1 MVLDSPFET
10 LLHGHVDEAS
20 EMRLDERCKFC
31 FAHQIDPY
39 DLYGP
44 SIYGPLWSFQIVS
57 FLNSKYSGMI
67 SMISKSS
74 NLSSSG
80 RARLAVV
87 YHHLEDL
94 GGAVGTAFSRETDA
108 VNAIDSA

>member
-1 MVLDSPFET
+1 MVFDSPFGA
-10 LLHGHVDEAS
+10 LLRGHVDEAS

-39 DLYGP
+39 GP
-44 SIYGPLWSFQIVS
+44 YMVLMVLSNCD
-57 FLNSKYSGMI
+57 LNSKYSGMI

-74 NLSSSG
+74 NSSSSTG

>member
-39 DLYGP
+39 GPYMVLYGP
-44 SIYGPLWSFQIVS
+44 FKL
-57 FLNSKYSGMI
+57 
-67 SMISKSS
+67 
-74 NLSSSG
+74 
-80 RARLAVV
+80 
-87 YHHLEDL
+87 
-94 GGAVGTAFSRETDA
+94 
-108 VNAIDSA
+108 

>member
-1 MVLDSPFET
+1 MVFDSPFGA
-10 LLHGHVDEAS
+10 LLRGHVDEAS

-39 DLYGP
+39 GPYMVLYGP
-44 SIYGPLWSFQIVS
+44 FKLWFEFKVFWDDLDDLEVFEFVVVNRQGETC
-57 FLNSKYSGMI
+57 SG
-67 SMISKSS
+67 
-74 NLSSSG
+74 
-80 RARLAVV
+80 VPPP
-87 YHHLEDL
+87 EDL

>member
-1 MVLDSPFET
+1 
-10 LLHGHVDEAS
+10 
-20 EMRLDERCKFC
+20 
-31 FAHQIDPY
+31 
-39 DLYGP
+39 
-44 SIYGPLWSFQIVS
+44 
-57 FLNSKYSGMI
+57 MI

-108 VNAIDSA
+108 VNAIDSV

>member
-1 MVLDSPFET
+1 MSGASSVLPIKLTLMVHIWSFMVLSNCD
-10 LLHGHVDEAS
+10 
-20 EMRLDERCKFC
+20 
-31 FAHQIDPY
+31 
-39 DLYGP
+39 
-44 SIYGPLWSFQIVS
+44 
-57 FLNSKYSGMI
+57 LNSKYSGTI

-74 NLSSSG
+74 NSSSSTG